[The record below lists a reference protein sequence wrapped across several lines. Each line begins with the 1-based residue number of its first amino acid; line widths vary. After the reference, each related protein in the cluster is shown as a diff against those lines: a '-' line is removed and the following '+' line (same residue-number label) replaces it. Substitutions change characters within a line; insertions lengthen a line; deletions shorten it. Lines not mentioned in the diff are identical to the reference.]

1 MFGHFFLLIYHQL
14 AFSSNRLQVTQNK
27 KNQTPMHNLLYKSEL
42 KCLKWQSSLTRFAQ
56 SCCCEYKLS
65 KNHLTVVIQT
75 QELLFYSQW
84 NCRSTDTRTTI
95 PQTLELPFHRH
106 QNCRSTDTRTAIPQ
120 TLEPSFYSQWNCR
133 NPDTR
138 TNVLRLL
145 VSAGR
150 QTLRCKVNKSVCLLF
165 NTRLSYRIVSE

>member
-1 MFGHFFLLIYHQL
+1 MRCSKLRYYSDLELASTSKKIDKDKFFQGAL
-14 AFSSNRLQVTQNK
+14 N
-27 KNQTPMHNLLYKSEL
+27 
-42 KCLKWQSSLTRFAQ
+42 CRFTVN
-56 SCCCEYKLS
+56 E
-65 KNHLTVVIQT
+65 TVVT
-75 QELLFYSQW
+75 
-84 NCRSTDTRTTI
+84 
-95 PQTLELPFHRH
+95 QTLELPFHRH